1 MALHFDCRA
10 CGTQHPSRLRIGKPH
25 LLRMVM
31 GAFGEV
37 LEPCPLTGRWV
48 PVRIDDLHWSADSS
62 ASADLWRP
70 LPPLPELAGQPAPPA
85 PLHS

>member
-70 LPPLPELAGQPAPPA
+70 LPPLPELPAQPAPPA